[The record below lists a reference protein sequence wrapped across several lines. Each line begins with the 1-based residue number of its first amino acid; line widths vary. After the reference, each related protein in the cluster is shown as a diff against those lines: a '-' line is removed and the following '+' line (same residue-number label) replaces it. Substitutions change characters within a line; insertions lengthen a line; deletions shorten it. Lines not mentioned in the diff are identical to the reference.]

1 MALAR
6 TPSLA
11 WTRICP
17 CVLLERAYGE
27 MDTSGVLGASMAL
40 ILSLAD
46 NVLELPYIGDIAF
59 IVLHESKI
67 VFLLPAT
74 AALFLHHAK
83 EASLLLHCRSMKK
96 TSLLL

>member
-46 NVLELPYIGDIAF
+46 NVLELPYICDIAF
-59 IVLHESKI
+59 VVLSKI
-67 VFLLPAT
+67 VFLSPAT